1 MRRRSRRHGALCAE
15 AAAGGLVVE
24 VVDEDAAVDVVAALA
39 ADTVVVEVHQ
49 GAVAARSLGLN
60 LPLSGREDR

>member
-1 MRRRSRRHGALCAE
+1 MASV
-15 AAAGGLVVE
+15 VVE
-24 VVDEDAAVDVVAALA
+24 VVDAAVDVVAALA

-49 GAVAARSLGLN
+49 GVVAARSLGLN